1 MAYTYNLSATVRGGK
16 RSIWDSVWDGSSAE
30 DERRAG
36 LTGTSTYHQCS
47 MIFNTSS
54 LAGKTITGIN
64 LTFTVVSG
72 TIPGNGTNNFPICY
86 KADSSTTSWKRSS
99 TSAVGYIK
107 NQTSG
112 GGSYGA
118 SNTQMTVNMGTTL
131 PSYGYVA
138 GSIQSPS
145 GSYKSVILGSTATL
159 AVTTNETYRE
169 YTLAYNANGGSGAPG
184 STSAGNIQVNPSC
197 TFTVSSTV
205 PTRTGYDFLGW
216 STSSTAT
223 SASYVGGNSITVTT
237 AGTTTLYAVWKLKTY
252 TVAYNKGSYGT
263 GTNTTATKTYNVAL
277 TLKGATFTRTGY
289 TQTSWYSTSPAP
301 QQFALG
307 GSYTAN
313 ADITLYPTW
322 TPNTYT
328 VSYNANGGTAASVPA
343 AQTKTYGATLTLSS
357 TKPTRANEAAGSC
370 TVSYDGNGGSTPTAS
385 AANRTTSYAFKNW
398 NTAVNGSGAAYE
410 SGGSYTANAAA
421 TLYAQWTPTTTTAS
435 VTLPTPTR
443 TGYRFDGWFTAKTD
457 GTQVTSPYTPGGN
470 VTNVTLYAH
479 WTATSAT
486 LSSVSPTTV
495 LCGNTLTGSWTST
508 GSYYYRLKVTC
519 GNGEEK
525 WSSITAVGASSA
537 TVTIPTTWYSM
548 SNGPMKNS
556 ETASATCTLYTYS
569 NSAGTTQV
577 GTATSLPFTAKV
589 PDNVAPTLSS
599 LTYKASSDNPV
610 VSGWGD
616 NVFVQGYSK
625 VTLTLSVSSYNG
637 SALKSVSFS
646 GEGWTSSGT
655 SLTSPASTVVNRS
668 DQVKFTA
675 YCTDTRNHQSQIS
688 VNVPFEAYS
697 PPTVSTIV
705 VGRSDKNGNDN
716 NSSGAWIKFTPK
728 FSYSSCGGHN
738 QLSTHTAQYTLHGSS
753 AVLGSLTCTSDI
765 TYAPINAEATP
776 PTGTIWPVSAT
787 SAYDVS
793 VILVDS
799 IQANAGTNTTL
810 TTTLP
815 SVQGIWFGKG
825 NDRLGLGGVPSGPG
839 LHVDWNA
846 EFNGTLDVTPRR
858 CEATLPTSGNGV
870 GWYRAIVYNAYDTS
884 SAQGTS
890 GEIVTIKIVYTS
902 AVSVQHEISLFMTKG
917 KVAFLNEISHGTT
930 NLVDQIRYNYNG
942 STGYIDIHW
951 TTTTACYVNVSF
963 DVASRNYA
971 QGGWVAGALTSVAES
986 PANETEL
993 TRYTFAENTEYTR
1006 YIWTPTFSG
1015 TANPSVS
1022 NALCFYSV
1030 KNNVLYAGGRFNLA
1044 SFTSGSTTVSFTL
1057 PVSLGSADRSA
1068 ETIGTMFTTTK
1079 TLQLRWTGATV
1090 YITDAGG
1097 NFSGG
1102 LLNTGYWSFQ
1112 IVAPIYNQRR

>member
-1 MAYTYNLSATVRGGK
+1 
-16 RSIWDSVWDGSSAE
+16 
-30 DERRAG
+30 
-36 LTGTSTYHQCS
+36 
-47 MIFNTSS
+47 MIFSTSS
-54 LAGKTITGIN
+54 LAGKTITGIS

-169 YTLAYNANGGSGAPG
+169 YTLAYGANGGSGAPG
-184 STSAGNIQVNPSC
+184 NQTAGVISVNPSC

-223 SASYVGGNSITVTT
+223 SASYVGGNSITLTSS
-237 AGTTTLYAVWKLKTY
+237 GTTTLYAVWKLKTY
-252 TVAYNKGSYGT
+252 TVTYDKGPSGS
-263 GTNTTATKTYNVAL
+263 GTNTTDTKTHNVAL

-289 TQTSWYSTSPAP
+289 TQTSWYSTSPA
-301 QQFALG
+301 QAFALG

-322 TPNTYT
+322 TLNTYQ
-328 VSYNANGGTAASVPA
+328 VSYNANGGTGAPG
-343 AQTKTYGATLTLSS
+343 AQTKSYGVTLTLSS
-357 TKPTRANEAAGSC
+357 TKPTRASASAGSY
-370 TVSYDGNGGSTPTAS
+370 TVSYNGNGATNPTAS
-385 AANRTTSYAFKNW
+385 TANRTTSYAFKNW
-398 NTAVNGSGAAYE
+398 NTAANGSGTTYA

-421 TLYAQWTPTTTTAS
+421 TLYAQWTSTTTTAS
-435 VTLPTPTR
+435 VTLPTITR
-443 TGYRFDGWFTAKTD
+443 TGYRFDGWFTAQTG
-457 GTQVTSPYTPGGN
+457 GTQVTSPYTPGG
-470 VTNVTLYAH
+470 NVTLYAH

-519 GNGEEK
+519 GNGDAQ

-537 TVTIPTTWYSM
+537 TVTIPTSWYSM

-577 GTATSLPFTAKV
+577 GTASSLTFTAKV
-589 PDNVAPTLSS
+589 PSTVAPTLSS
-599 LTYKASSDNPV
+599 LTYTASSDNPV
-610 VSGWGD
+610 VSGWGSS
-616 NVFVQGYSK
+616 VFVQGYSK

-637 SALKSVSFS
+637 SALKSVRFS
-646 GEGWTSSGT
+646 GEGWESSGT

-668 DQVKFTA
+668 GQVKFTA
-675 YCTDTRNHQSQIS
+675 YCTDTRNHQSQIDAY
-688 VNVPFEAYS
+688 VPFETYS
-697 PPTVSTIV
+697 PPTVSTIA

-716 NSSGAWIKFTPK
+716 NSSGAWIKFKPS

-753 AVLGSLTCTSDI
+753 AVLGSLTCTSET

-815 SVQGIWFGKG
+815 SVQGIWYGKG
-825 NDRLGLGGVPSGPG
+825 NDRLGLGGVPTGPG
-839 LHVDWNA
+839 LHVDWDA
-846 EFNGTLDVTPRR
+846 EFNGVVDVTQRR
-858 CEATLPTSGNGV
+858 CYGRLSSP
-870 GWYRAIVYNAYDTS
+870 GWYRAIVYNAPNS
-884 SAQGTS
+884 NSALGLGFIINIDITRIWS
-890 GEIVTIKIVYTS
+890 TVYPE
-902 AVSVQHEISLFMTKG
+902 VHHISLRGVYNKL
-917 KVAFLNEISHGTT
+917 AFLDESSTSNVQYI
-930 NLVDQIRYNYNG
+930 DQIRYNVNG
-942 STGYIDIHW
+942 STAYIDIHY
-951 TTTTACYVNVSF
+951 TGYDQNPVCVTF
-963 DVASRNYA
+963 DVKDNPEYLYRFVSSDFSPVGPAP
-971 QGGWVAGALTSVAES
+971 GGETNLAL
-986 PANETEL
+986 
-993 TRYTFAENTEYTR
+993 YTFAANYAPALNTIYTVGSRTFASVQNNGDVFVENR
-1006 YIWTPTFSG
+1006 
-1015 TANPSVS
+1015 VS
-1022 NALCFYSV
+1022 LSPGNDLAIPFGSYGAALLVGMLQGVGGIVLGIV
-1030 KNNVLYAGGRFNLA
+1030 KNSSTIIVRDLMTNNNFSSSYVT
-1044 SFTSGSTTVSFTL
+1044 FTLSGNSLIVSTTAPGNSIL
-1057 PVSLGSADRSA
+1057 S
-1068 ETIGTMFTTTK
+1068 
-1079 TLQLRWTGATV
+1079 V
-1090 YITDAGG
+1090 YRGG
-1097 NFSGG
+1097 
-1102 LLNTGYWSFQ
+1102 Q
-1112 IVAPIYNQRR
+1112 

>member
-1 MAYTYNLSATVRGGK
+1 MAYTYNLTGTVRGG
-16 RSIWDSVWDGSSAE
+16 RRAVWDSEWDGSAAYAEQVAGIMGSAWYQ
-30 DERRAG
+30 
-36 LTGTSTYHQCS
+36 SS
-47 MIFNTSS
+47 MMFDTSS
-54 LAGKTITGIN
+54 VAGKTITDVK
-64 LTFTVVSG
+64 LTFTVASG
-72 TIPGNGTNNFPICY
+72 TIPSSGTQNLPICN
-86 KADSSTTSWKRSS
+86 KADSSTASWKRSS
-99 TSAVGYIK
+99 TTAVGYIA

-112 GGSYGA
+112 GGTITA
-118 SNTQMTVNMGTTL
+118 NNTPITISLGTTL
-131 PSYGYVA
+131 PTYGYVA
-138 GSIQSPS
+138 GPRASSYS
-145 GSYKSVILGSTATL
+145 SSYKYVKLASSATL

-184 STSAGNIQVNPSC
+184 NQSAGVISVNPSC

-205 PTRTGYDFLGW
+205 PTRTGYTFLGW

-252 TVAYNKGSYGT
+252 TVTYDKGPSGS
-263 GTNTTATKTYNVAL
+263 GTNTTATKTHNVAL
-277 TLKGATFTRTGY
+277 TLKGAIFTRTGY
-289 TQTSWYSTSPAP
+289 TQTSWYSTSPA
-301 QQFALG
+301 QAFALG

-322 TPNTYT
+322 TANTYQ
-328 VSYNANGGTAASVPA
+328 VSYNANGGTGAPA

-357 TKPTRANEAAGSC
+357 AKPTRASEPAGSR
-370 TVSYDGNGGSTPTAS
+370 TVLYDGNGASNPNSSTAS
-385 AANRTTSYAFKNW
+385 RTTSYTFSNW
-398 NTAVNGSGAAYE
+398 NTAANGSGTAYS
-410 SGGSYTANAAA
+410 SGASYTANAAA

-435 VTLPTPTR
+435 VTLPTITR
-443 TGYRFDGWFTAKTD
+443 TGYRFDGWFTAQT
-457 GTQVTSPYTPGGN
+457 GGSQVTSPFTPGN
-470 VTNVTLYAH
+470 DVVTLYAH
-479 WTATSAT
+479 WTAMSAT

-508 GSYYYRLKVTC
+508 GSYFYRLKVTC

-525 WSSITAVGASSA
+525 WSSITAAGAASA

-599 LTYKASSDNPV
+599 LTYTASSDNPV
-610 VSGWGD
+610 VSGWGE

-646 GEGWTSSGT
+646 GGNWGAYGI
-655 SLTSPASTVVNRS
+655 SLAPKTSTVINMS
-668 DQVKFTA
+668 GQVRFTA
-675 YCTDTRNHQSQIS
+675 YCMDTRNHQSTIY
-688 VNVPFEAYS
+688 VDVPFEAYS
-697 PPTVSTIV
+697 PPSISTIA

-716 NSSGAWIKFTPK
+716 NSSGAWIKFKPT

-753 AVLGSLTCTSDI
+753 AVLGSLTCTNDT

-815 SVQGIWFGKG
+815 SVQGIWYGKG
-825 NDRLGLGGVPSGPG
+825 NDRLGLGGVPTGPG

-846 EFNGTLDVTPRR
+846 EFNGVVDVTPRR
-858 CEATLPTSGNGV
+858 CSATLSQA
-870 GWYRAIVYNAYDTS
+870 GWYRVFEYDAVS
-884 SAQGTS
+884 SLAVQGDYAFS
-890 GEIVTIKIVYTS
+890 VDVTIVEWTRQIHKITLYGVLNALKFGDETS
-902 AVSVQHEISLFMTKG
+902 VSS
-917 KVAFLNEISHGTT
+917 GTYF
-930 NLVDQIRYNYNG
+930 DQIRYNQNG
-942 STGYIDIHW
+942 THGYIDVHYINTNARVEAIYFDVKCSIIDYLGRFKALTPTAVVPDPGGETRLAEYTFSLNTVNQIISDSITF
-951 TTTTACYVNVSF
+951 TTTTGYYIYQNTAISYTSKVFVQVTYSTGIGTQWQVVTQKRPG
-963 DVASRNYA
+963 DV
-971 QGGWVAGALTSVAES
+971 
-986 PANETEL
+986 
-993 TRYTFAENTEYTR
+993 
-1006 YIWTPTFSG
+1006 
-1015 TANPSVS
+1015 
-1022 NALCFYSV
+1022 
-1030 KNNVLYAGGRFNLA
+1030 VLYVRNA
-1044 SFTSGSTTVSFTL
+1044 SDGSRPADGTSIN
-1057 PVSLGSADRSA
+1057 AD
-1068 ETIGTMFTTTK
+1068 I
-1079 TLQLRWTGATV
+1079 L
-1090 YITDAGG
+1090 II
-1097 NFSGG
+1097 N
-1102 LLNTGYWSFQ
+1102 
-1112 IVAPIYNQRR
+1112 